1 MIIRSQ
7 LFWNKKVR
15 RCVIAGNQVLQV
27 RRAFRYF
34 AFVITLTAA
43 PVTIGAQSLEALDA
57 FLAAHSFSR
66 TFIIVDENTLQ
77 HCLPRLMHE
86 TENLEGAEII
96 ELESGEE
103 NKNIEVCTQIWR
115 VLGELGADRHSLIVN
130 LGGGVI
136 SDLGG
141 FAAAAFKRGIAFVN
155 VPTTLLAM
163 LDASC
168 GGKTGVDLDGL
179 KNEIGFFAE
188 PRGVFIDP
196 HFLHTLP
203 KRELIAGF
211 AEAWKHALIADA
223 AYWELLRNTE
233 PANAE
238 YWESIIK
245 RSVEIKQAVVAADP
259 FETDLRRIL
268 NFGHTV
274 GHAIETFYLEQLS
287 ASLLHGEAVAAGM
300 ICETLLSVNYAGLDS
315 ETASEII
322 HALAGRFP
330 HIPLGD
336 EAGERLVELMRHD
349 KKNYDGQIMLT
360 LLQETGKPV
369 TGIPVNANDLLA
381 VLKQYQT
388 DFVI

>member
-1 MIIRSQ
+1 MR
-7 LFWNKKVR
+7 
-15 RCVIAGNQVLQV
+15 A
-27 RRAFRYF
+27 AFRYF
-34 AFVITLTAA
+34 APVTISTAT

-57 FLAAHSFSR
+57 FLAGNSFSR
-66 TFIIVDENTLQ
+66 IFIIVDENTLQ

-103 NKNIEVCTQIWR
+103 NKNIEVCTQVWR
-115 VLGELGADRHSLIVN
+115 VLSELGADRRSLIVN

-188 PRGVFIDP
+188 PLGVFIDP

-211 AEAWKHALIADA
+211 AEAYKHALIADA
-223 AYWELLRNTE
+223 AYWQLLCSTD

-238 YWESIIK
+238 YWENIIR

-259 FETDLRRIL
+259 FENDLRRIL

-274 GHAIETFYLEQLS
+274 GHAIETYYLEQSS

-300 ICETLLSVNYAGLDS
+300 ICETLLSVKYAGLNH

-322 HALAGRFP
+322 NALVSRFP
-330 HIPLGD
+330 HIPVDD
-336 EAGERLVELMRHD
+336 EDGERLVELMRHD
-349 KKNYDGQIMLT
+349 KKNYDGEIMLT
-360 LLQETGKPV
+360 LVQEIGKPI
-369 TGIPVNANDLLA
+369 TGIPVNANDLLD
-381 VLKQYQT
+381 VLKQYRT

>member
-1 MIIRSQ
+1 MVASSEGSISF
-7 LFWNKKVR
+7 LCTVTNS
-15 RCVIAGNQVLQV
+15 
-27 RRAFRYF
+27 
-34 AFVITLTAA
+34 TAT

-57 FLAAHSFSR
+57 FLAGNSFSR
-66 TFIIVDENTLQ
+66 IFIIVDENTLQ

-103 NKNIEVCTQIWR
+103 NKNIEVCTQVWR
-115 VLGELGADRHSLIVN
+115 VLGELGANRRSLIVN

-179 KNEIGFFAE
+179 KNEIGFFVE

-211 AEAWKHALIADA
+211 AEAYKHALIADT
-223 AYWELLRNTE
+223 AYWQLLCSTD

-238 YWESIIK
+238 YWESIIN
-245 RSVEIKQAVVAADP
+245 RSVEIKQAVVVADP
-259 FETDLRRIL
+259 FENNLRRIL

-274 GHAIETFYLEQLS
+274 GHAIETYYLEQSS

-300 ICETLLSVNYAGLDS
+300 ICETLLSVKYTGLNH

-322 HALAGRFP
+322 NALVSRFP
-330 HIPLGD
+330 HIPIED

-349 KKNYDGQIMLT
+349 KKNYDGEIILT
-360 LLQETGKPV
+360 LLQEIGKPV
-369 TGIPVNANDLLA
+369 TGIPVNANDLLD
-381 VLKQYQT
+381 VLKQYRT